1 MVSLTAC
8 GEAANEYYN
17 PDGQILQSLTKGQPG
32 AQVGDLDYC
41 YDPNNRC
48 DVGEGKC
55 SNHNQCLTGLKCALR
70 GEIYGHPGLRV
81 CHPAHC
87 LNSRLDADK
96 GEVGI
101 DCGGVCGDCEF
112 AATCYNGTQ
121 DPGEEAVDCGGP
133 DCDACETIDLTVNSP
148 NPDSAYTGLPPRA
161 AGRVNAVSIDQRAN
175 RTVQFEIDGQSVGST
190 QSTSNGAW
198 EFRLPA
204 RPPGIYTLRTSV
216 DNGGNISEDIRD
228 YRIINSTNRPA
239 SSQLQLGGKSTSI
252 STRAATIDPSNHSVI
267 VGVTSRDFVFGS
279 TTIERGSAGGIVAF
293 VARATPEGVPL
304 WATRVAGTG
313 STTINAVRTL
323 SNGEIVV
330 LGDFTGSIDLGS
342 GPVNAAGSRD
352 AFVAK
357 FDTNG
362 QLVWGRVLSATGATS
377 IRTIAITAQ
386 DEIIATGNFTGTA
399 DLGGTLTPPSAGGLD
414 MFVTKIDANGN
425 HIWDHTFGSSGQ
437 DVVND
442 VSTNND
448 GEIYI
453 TGAYASA
460 ISFDAIDL
468 AGPGTNSAFVTK
480 LSTVGKAIWAKDIGG
495 DVNDAGGRIAV
506 APTGEVVVTGIFNG
520 DVDFGDGVFV
530 TTATDNFDMFMAR
543 FSSEGDHVWSRQ
555 IQAVLGDSITGL
567 GVGPSNNIYITGRT
581 FETIDLGDGPRTT
594 ANLVD
599 GFLAT
604 YSPTGELASER
615 FFDAGREVTPRSLYV
630 NGLNAYIV
638 SGDLIGED
646 VDFGTGSL
654 PNTSRRAGFF
664 ARYQ

>member
-1 MVSLTAC
+1 
-8 GEAANEYYN
+8 
-17 PDGQILQSLTKGQPG
+17 
-32 AQVGDLDYC
+32 
-41 YDPNNRC
+41 
-48 DVGEGKC
+48 
-55 SNHNQCLTGLKCALR
+55 
-70 GEIYGHPGLRV
+70 
-81 CHPAHC
+81 
-87 LNSRLDADK
+87 
-96 GEVGI
+96 
-101 DCGGVCGDCEF
+101 
-112 AATCYNGTQ
+112 
-121 DPGEEAVDCGGP
+121 
-133 DCDACETIDLTVNSP
+133 
-148 NPDSAYTGLPPRA
+148 
-161 AGRVNAVSIDQRAN
+161 
-175 RTVQFEIDGQSVGST
+175 
-190 QSTSNGAW
+190 
-198 EFRLPA
+198 
-204 RPPGIYTLRTSV
+204 
-216 DNGGNISEDIRD
+216 
-228 YRIINSTNRPA
+228 
-239 SSQLQLGGKSTSI
+239 
-252 STRAATIDPSNHSVI
+252 
-267 VGVTSRDFVFGS
+267 
-279 TTIERGSAGGIVAF
+279 
-293 VARATPEGVPL
+293 
-304 WATRVAGTG
+304 
-313 STTINAVRTL
+313 
-323 SNGEIVV
+323 
-330 LGDFTGSIDLGS
+330 
-342 GPVNAAGSRD
+342 
-352 AFVAK
+352 
-357 FDTNG
+357 
-362 QLVWGRVLSATGATS
+362 
-377 IRTIAITAQ
+377 
-386 DEIIATGNFTGTA
+386 
-399 DLGGTLTPPSAGGLD
+399 